1 MRYGEFISSF
11 LIDLQRLFRSDISIK
26 DMTYS
31 QVLAIISIP
40 NDGIEMSELARKL
53 GLDNSTITRLMVRL
67 ENKGWVG
74 RKQSRRD
81 KRAIKVFLKTPGLVL
96 QNDIEKKIE
105 SIGEKIKIE
114 IDDEKRRV
122 SLSIKQ
128 CQENPWVKFEEKY
141 NKGDILESEIK
152 SVTDFGIFVGLDG
165 GIDGLIHVTDITKDE
180 NQEEELRKYKKGE
193 QVKTIILSVDAERE
207 RVSLGIKQ
215 LDSN

>member
-11 LIDLQRLFRSDISIK
+11 LIDLQRLFRSDILIK

-31 QVLAIISIP
+31 QILAIISIP

-81 KRAIKVFLKTPGLVL
+81 KRAIKVFLKTTGLVL
-96 QNDIEKKIE
+96 QKDIEKKIE

-114 IDDEKRRV
+114 IDDEKRE
-122 SLSIKQ
+122 S
-128 CQENPWVKFEEKY
+128 
-141 NKGDILESEIK
+141 ILEHLY
-152 SVTDFGIFVGLDG
+152 TFQWG
-165 GIDGLIHVTDITKDE
+165 
-180 NQEEELRKYKKGE
+180 LRKTFLKK
-193 QVKTIILSVDAERE
+193 
-207 RVSLGIKQ
+207 
-215 LDSN
+215 

>member
-1 MRYGEFISSF
+1 MNYGEFISSF
-11 LIDLQRLFRSDISIK
+11 LIDLQRLFRSEISIK
-26 DMTYS
+26 NMTYS

-40 NDGIEMSELARKL
+40 IDGIEMSELARKL

-114 IDDEKRRV
+114 IDDEKRE
-122 SLSIKQ
+122 S
-128 CQENPWVKFEEKY
+128 
-141 NKGDILESEIK
+141 ILEYLY
-152 SVTDFGIFVGLDG
+152 TFQWG
-165 GIDGLIHVTDITKDE
+165 
-180 NQEEELRKYKKGE
+180 LRKTFLKK
-193 QVKTIILSVDAERE
+193 
-207 RVSLGIKQ
+207 
-215 LDSN
+215 